1 MSAVSRDT
9 DTPVTMA
16 TFACR
21 YADNILKSFATS
33 MSIVV
38 TGLIS
43 YYAMDDFTLSAYVT
57 LPPPLRVHSFA
68 PCVAFCACVSVCACV
83 RDTVKH
89 ARTHA
94 RTHTCALILDDT
106 ASLP

>member
-57 LPPPLRVHSFA
+57 LPPPLR
-68 PCVAFCACVSVCACV
+68 PLLYSVCGLLRMCICV
-83 RDTVKH
+83 CVT
-89 ARTHA
+89 
-94 RTHTCALILDDT
+94 
-106 ASLP
+106 P